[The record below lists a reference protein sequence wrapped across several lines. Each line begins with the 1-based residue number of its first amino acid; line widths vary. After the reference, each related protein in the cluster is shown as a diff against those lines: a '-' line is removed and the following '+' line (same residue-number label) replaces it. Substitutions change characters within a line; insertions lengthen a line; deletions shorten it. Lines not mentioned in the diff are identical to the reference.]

1 MSRYLFGLKYIAF
14 IVLGICV
21 TVTSNCQVLKGIVLD
36 KPTGNPVSFAAVY
49 FDGSSVGTNT
59 DKNGYFEIDI
69 SGHLSVPLII
79 SALGYYSSTVQYPSQ
94 DVSYEIRLTPK
105 IYDLGEVVI
114 STKSTWK
121 EKMQR
126 KKNLELFRQQFLGNT
141 MNAKK
146 CAILNEDEILFKTV
160 SSSDKKNRTNDAKKI
175 CPDTLFAFSSKPLII
190 VNKALGYKITFSLDR
205 FEFSYFPDNSLFRG
219 VDGLSVDGHAFFE
232 QFETHDDKEIG
243 QFERKRKSAYLGSRM
258 HFLRA
263 LYDNSIDSTGFRI
276 TGFAK
281 NNISEAPIVF
291 DKDSISQT
299 SVVKCLKY
307 CGGGFYIAY
316 YSKRPSSFLSLKG
329 CELLFNRN
337 VILNPDAM
345 SWGGEM
351 ADQRIGDLLPNN
363 YEFR

>member
-59 DKNGYFEIDI
+59 DKNGYFEINI

-160 SSSDKKNRTNDAKKI
+160 SSSDKKNRTNDAK
-175 CPDTLFAFSSKPLII
+175 
-190 VNKALGYKITFSLDR
+190 
-205 FEFSYFPDNSLFRG
+205 
-219 VDGLSVDGHAFFE
+219 
-232 QFETHDDKEIG
+232 
-243 QFERKRKSAYLGSRM
+243 
-258 HFLRA
+258 
-263 LYDNSIDSTGFRI
+263 
-276 TGFAK
+276 
-281 NNISEAPIVF
+281 
-291 DKDSISQT
+291 
-299 SVVKCLKY
+299 
-307 CGGGFYIAY
+307 
-316 YSKRPSSFLSLKG
+316 
-329 CELLFNRN
+329 
-337 VILNPDAM
+337 
-345 SWGGEM
+345 
-351 ADQRIGDLLPNN
+351 
-363 YEFR
+363 